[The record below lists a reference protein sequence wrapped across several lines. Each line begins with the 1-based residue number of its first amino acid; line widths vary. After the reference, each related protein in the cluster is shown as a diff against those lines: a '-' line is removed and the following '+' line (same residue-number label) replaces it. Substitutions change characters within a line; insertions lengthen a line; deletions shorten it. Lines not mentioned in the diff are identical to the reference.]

1 MKKLL
6 LFSIVISVFGVSC
19 KKDLPVADE
28 NLLIYK
34 ALDGNYNIV
43 KATATSEEDVNMDG
57 IYSSDMLK
65 EIPNLINSDFDII
78 ITKSSKLY
86 RLHWA
91 EQVSTL
97 TNEVSGPVYFYIFN
111 ATFNNFEFSKN
122 QFHLNANDNISD
134 INKETHVEIQDDTIK
149 VTLKRTLKTSIGS
162 RVITI
167 NADYKKNN
175 DYSRPYNNY

>member
-6 LFSIVISVFGVSC
+6 LFLIVLSVFGLSC

-28 NLLIYK
+28 NLLTYK

-43 KATATSEEDVNMDG
+43 KATAKSEEDVNMDG

-97 TNEVSGPVYFYIFN
+97 TNDVSGPVYIFN
-111 ATFNNFEFSKN
+111 ATFNNFEFYEN
-122 QFHLNANDNISD
+122 QFHLNANNNISD
-134 INKETHVEIQDDTIK
+134 INKETHV
-149 VTLKRTLKTSIGS
+149 
-162 RVITI
+162 
-167 NADYKKNN
+167 
-175 DYSRPYNNY
+175 